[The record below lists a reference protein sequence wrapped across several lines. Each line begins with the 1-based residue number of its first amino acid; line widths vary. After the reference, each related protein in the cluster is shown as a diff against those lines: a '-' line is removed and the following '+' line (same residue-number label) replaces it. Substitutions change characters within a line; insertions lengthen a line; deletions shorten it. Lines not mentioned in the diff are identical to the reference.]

1 MSRIIGICGFI
12 GSGKDTVADYLV
24 NFHGFKRESFA
35 NSLKDAVSLV
45 FGWDRELLE
54 GRTKASREWREQKDD
69 WWSKRLGRDITPRWV
84 LQYWGTEVVRKGFHN
99 DTWVASLENRLRQ
112 AQDDIVITDC
122 RFPNEIKAIKASGGN
137 VIRIKRGPEP
147 DWYNAAID
155 YNKGMKRIGW
165 ALGRDTL
172 EKAGV
177 HASEYSWV
185 GSKFDTVLVNDGTLD
200 ELFEQV
206 ENFLNPKS
214 PELDLLDASRD
225 PLLLLQTGS

>member
-35 NSLKDAVSLV
+35 NSLKDAVSMV

-54 GRTKASREWREQKDD
+54 GRTKQSREWREQKDE

-99 DTWVASLENRLRQ
+99 DTWVASLENRLHQ
-112 AQDDIVITDC
+112 TQNDIVITDC
-122 RFPNEIKAIKASGGN
+122 RFPNEIRAIKAAGGN

-147 DWYNAAID
+147 DWYQAALNYNA
-155 YNKGMKRIGW
+155 GKRKIGW
-165 ALGRDTL
+165 ALGKEEL
-172 EKAGV
+172 HSKGI
-177 HASEYSWV
+177 HPSEYSWV
-185 GSKFDTVLVNDGTLD
+185 GSDFDTVLINDGTLND
-200 ELFEQV
+200 LFEQV

-214 PELDLLDASRD
+214 QELDHLDANQD

>member
-35 NSLKDAVSLV
+35 NSLKDAVSHV
-45 FGWDRELLE
+45 FGWDRDLLE
-54 GRTKASREWREQKDD
+54 GRTKQSREWRETKDE
-69 WWSKRLGRDITPRWV
+69 WWSKRLKRDITPRWV
-84 LQYWGTEVVRKGFHN
+84 LQYWGTDVIRKGFHN
-99 DTWVASLENRLRQ
+99 DMWVASLENRLRQ

-122 RFPNEIKAIKASGGN
+122 RFLNEIKAIKAAGGQ

-147 DWYNAAID
+147 EWYDAAKD

-165 ALGRDTL
+165 ALGKDIL
-172 EKAGV
+172 DKAGV

-185 GSKFDTVLVNDGTLD
+185 GSKFDSVLDNDSTLD

-206 ENFLNPKS
+206 EGFLATKNLELNP
-214 PELDLLDASRD
+214 LDANQV
-225 PLLLLQTGS
+225 LL